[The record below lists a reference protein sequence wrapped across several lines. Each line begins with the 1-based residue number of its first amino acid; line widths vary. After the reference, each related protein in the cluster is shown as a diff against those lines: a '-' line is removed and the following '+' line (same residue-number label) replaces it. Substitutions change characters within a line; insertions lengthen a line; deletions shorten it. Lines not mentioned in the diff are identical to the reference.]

1 MCGTSRGR
9 IHSEKVTG
17 KCRNEN
23 TGPEKTEVIIPRAG
37 AYALS
42 TGVTFLIYV
51 VKKQDTL
58 EEISRQTGVPV
69 WKIVY
74 DNQLFDRNILVP
86 GQALL
91 LLMPG
96 ESARLSEGKT
106 VGGYAYPFIEPEI
119 LGQAFPALKEL
130 LVFSYGFTFEG
141 NLIPPPQDDLW
152 MIETAWA
159 RGAEPLMVL
168 TPFSGGAFNNQLV
181 KVLVENEE
189 IQEKLISQ
197 MLVTVRDRGYAGVDI
212 DFEYILPE
220 NRTQY
225 VEFVGKVRRR
235 MNEYG
240 YRVSVAAAPKV
251 SDDQKGL
258 LVEGLDYA
266 MLGEN
271 ADAIF
276 LMTYEWGYTYGPPMA
291 VAPLD
296 KVRQVVEYAVSK
308 ISPQKLVMGIPN
320 YGYDWPLPYE
330 RGITRAR
337 TVGNVEAVQTAAEY
351 GAVIEYAPIA
361 QSPWFTY
368 RQNGMEHVVWFED
381 VRSMEAKWNLVNEYG
396 LAGAW
401 YWNLMRPF
409 RANWLMLS

>member
-1 MCGTSRGR
+1 M
-9 IHSEKVTG
+9 TG

-23 TGPEKTEVIIPRAG
+23 TGPEKTGVIIPRAG